1 MDERRDKALTFVWF
15 FLIAVLLMGCS
26 QDPSLQPLHSG
37 SRILAFGDS
46 LTEGVGADDA
56 AAYPAVLSSLT
67 GLEVINAGISGEIS
81 AEGLR
86 RLPTVLDRYEPD
98 LVVLCHG
105 GNDLLRKMDPALT
118 KANLAAMIEL
128 IREHGAEV
136 VLISVPEPGIFLSSA
151 DYYAEVAKAYD
162 VPVED
167 DILTELQGDSGMK
180 SDRVHFN
187 AAGYSAMAQAV
198 KRLMEQNGALP

>member
-1 MDERRDKALTFVWF
+1 MKSAVS
-15 FLIAVLLMGCS
+15 IGYVLLILLITGC
-26 QDPSLQPLHSG
+26 DRGASLEPLHSG

-46 LTEGVGADDA
+46 LTEGVGTRDE

-81 AEGLR
+81 SEGLR
-86 RLPTVLDRYEPD
+86 RLPDVLDRYKPD
-98 LVVLCHG
+98 LVILCHG
-105 GNDLLRKMDPALT
+105 GNDLLRKMDPAVT
-118 KANLAAMIEL
+118 KANLASMIEL
-128 IREHGAEV
+128 IRERGAEV
-136 VLISVPEPGIFLSSA
+136 VLISVPEPGVFLSSA
-151 DYYAEVAKAYD
+151 DYYAEVAKTYD

-187 AAGYSAMAQAV
+187 ATGYSAMAQAV
-198 KRLMEQNGALP
+198 KRLLEQHGALP